1 MKPIKFGIASVAEQ
15 RERAL
20 AIASGKRK
28 RSLDEPAIWFPSI
41 SAVAKVLS
49 SENMALLKYIKESH
63 PESVRELAVLAGKQ
77 EPNVSRSLHTMAEY
91 GLVRL
96 VKTGRTV
103 KPEVAAS
110 EVSFSLD
117 F

>member
-1 MKPIKFGIASVAEQ
+1 MG
-15 RERAL
+15 
-20 AIASGKRK
+20 
-28 RSLDEPAIWFPSI
+28 
-41 SAVAKVLS
+41 
-49 SENMALLKYIKESH
+49 
-63 PESVRELAVLAGKQ
+63 
-77 EPNVSRSLHTMAEY
+77 VSRSLHTTAEY